1 MDGPVIAVEPVAG
14 ESSRSRRAP
23 VGDERLARR
32 VGSGDER
39 AFAAIY
45 GRYHQQLYRYSCS
58 LLRDEADAQDALQ
71 SAFAAAFAAL
81 RRGQRD
87 APLRPWLFRI
97 VHNESITV
105 LRRRR
110 SHSELTEQLAG
121 AAASAEEQA

>member
-1 MDGPVIAVEPVAG
+1 MLVTRDRDAWGPLPAG
-14 ESSRSRRAP
+14 LL
-23 VGDERLARR
+23 GDERLGRLVAA
-32 VGSGDER
+32 GHER
-39 AFAAIY
+39 AFAVIY
-45 GRYHQQLYRYSCS
+45 ERYHQTLYRYCRS

-71 SAFAAAFAAL
+71 STFAAAFAAL

-87 APLRPWLFRI
+87 APIRPWLFRI